1 MGYPLHYFPD
11 NASLAPHMLL
21 RELAVPFELALVDR
35 TADAQHSPAYRR
47 LNPHGRIPVLV
58 DGDLVLYEAAAIML
72 HLADSHPAAGWSPA
86 LATPQRAQLYKWLIY
101 LTNTLQAE
109 LMLWFYPLRF
119 TDDPAG
125 APAVKDAMGRRISAI
140 FSHLAQEL
148 TDRPYLLGDT
158 ASIADLYL
166 FMLAYWGYGLT
177 PPALD
182 LPALRQFAARIAA
195 RPAVQATFAAEGLK
209 LPPA

>member
-1 MGYPLHYFPD
+1 MAYTLYYFPD

-21 RELAVPFELALVDR
+21 RELEVPFNLALVDR
-35 TADAQHSPAYRR
+35 KADAQHSPDYLR

-58 DGDLVLYEAAAIML
+58 DDDLVLYESAAIML
-72 HLADSHPAAGWSPA
+72 HLADRHPEAGWSPA
-86 LATPQRAQLYKWLIY
+86 LGSPQRAQLYKWLIY

-109 LMLWFYPLRF
+109 MMLWFYPQRF
-119 TDDPAG
+119 TDDLNG
-125 APAVKDAMGRRISAI
+125 APAVKAAMGRRIAAI
-140 FSHLAQEL
+140 FAHIAQEL
-148 TDRPYLLGDT
+148 ADRPYLLGDT

-195 RPAVQATFAAEGLK
+195 RPAVQATFAAEGIK